1 MTQIE
6 TENNPVLD
14 AIGKRRSIRH
24 FTEKP
29 VSREHL
35 MQILKAGMMA
45 PSGLNNQP
53 WRFAIVQDKGLQ
65 EKIAQ
70 LTHYSA
76 IILSAQTLLPVFI
89 DKNAMYHAVKDH
101 QAIGACL
108 QNMLLAAHSLGLG
121 AVWLGEILKNAEK
134 LRELLALPENLE
146 LMAVL
151 AIGFPEKTPTT
162 YNRKPLSALII
173 FDK

>member
-1 MTQIE
+1 M
-6 TENNPVLD
+6 LD

-24 FTEKP
+24 FTEQP
-29 VSREHL
+29 VSRDAI

-53 WRFAIVQDKGLQ
+53 WRFAIVQDKNFR
-65 EKIAQ
+65 EKLAQ
-70 LTHYSA
+70 LTRYSA
-76 IILSAQTLLPVFI
+76 IILNAQTLLPVFI
-89 DKNAMYHAVKDH
+89 DKDAIYHAVKDH
-101 QAIGACL
+101 QSIGACL

-134 LRELLALPENLE
+134 LRKLLALPENFE

-151 AIGFPEKTPTT
+151 AIGWPEKIPTT
-162 YNRKPLSALII
+162 YNRKPLAELII